1 MWAHCNSTLF
11 LLICLA
17 TGAAVK
23 QIQSNPFPLT
33 LVITMHIICL
43 PFQIFT
49 YIGLVFPVILK
60 SDLKC
65 SLLSIRASLL
75 NKYLFF
81 FWELRTS
88 SDITILIVIHI
99 WYLLNYLTAA
109 LHLATISMATRTK
122 SMCCHHYFSSYVYLK
137 AILLL
142 QSFVH
147 TIVSQLST
155 WQFVICS
162 MSSVLE
168 PEGKMYVFHVL
179 HSRMIHPI

>member
-75 NKYLFF
+75 NKYPFFLRIANLIRHYNIDCHSHLVSVKLLNCSSSPCNNFHGNKNKVNVLSSLFF
-81 FWELRTS
+81 
-88 SDITILIVIHI
+88 
-99 WYLLNYLTAA
+99 
-109 LHLATISMATRTK
+109 
-122 SMCCHHYFSSYVYLK
+122 
-137 AILLL
+137 
-142 QSFVH
+142 
-147 TIVSQLST
+147 
-155 WQFVICS
+155 
-162 MSSVLE
+162 
-168 PEGKMYVFHVL
+168 
-179 HSRMIHPI
+179 